1 MPTVTCTSRLF
12 STGKE
17 LTTGLALSLLLA
29 APASAAITILS
40 PSQHDTPVKMLAQRT
55 LRAPLQMQAR
65 LLRPMAFRA
74 AAASPFST
82 KPTARQAEKQPLTKK
97 AWFAA
102 PPPPAKN
109 MVCHAY

>member
-1 MPTVTCTSRLF
+1 
-12 STGKE
+12 
-17 LTTGLALSLLLA
+17 
-29 APASAAITILS
+29 
-40 PSQHDTPVKMLAQRT
+40 MLAQRT

-74 AAASPFST
+74 AAVSPFST
-82 KPTARQAEKQPLTKK
+82 KPTARQAEKQPLVRN

-109 MVCHAY
+109 MVRSIEYTSHVPLV